1 MPDSETSDVKSL
13 SMNED
18 INDITLGDIQIWKRW
33 PLWVLILLATV
44 KINQHYSFVLT
55 KQSPVCLI

>member
-18 INDITLGDIQIWKRW
+18 INNITLGDIQIWKRW
-33 PLWVLILLATV
+33 PLWVLISLPTV
-44 KINQHYSFVLT
+44 KINQHHSFCT
-55 KQSPVCLI
+55 D